1 MIFRTI
7 FAGGL
12 FLKAKAKVP
21 LSDDVI
27 PEPGIYF
34 NQDDDYY
41 PQIYG
46 ILIVFKSDSLVVE
59 VFISA
64 AFHSIQ
70 TRRWKDG
77 SWNEWA

>member
-1 MIFRTI
+1 MQALFVG
-7 FAGGL
+7 AGGL
-12 FLKAKAKVP
+12 FLKANAEAP
-21 LSDDVI
+21 LSDEVI

-41 PQIYG
+41 PHIFG
-46 ILIVFKSDSLVVE
+46 ILIVMKSYALVIE

-64 AFHSIQ
+64 AYHSIQ